1 MVVGNG
7 GIALDLM
14 SVLGCPM
21 AMNSIV
27 ACGVR
32 SGLTGFELIWV
43 LKHGH
48 IGEAFFDRH
57 TAGFL
62 LEGLSKRPSGVPT
75 PSAKPTSTPDP
86 STEDCLGEAVGPN
99 WIQKIS
105 MSSSRRETHVTLETE
120 CQVASI
126 EDLPEDAE
134 HRVRV
139 VLTNGQVYEVDV
151 VIAAIGVDPFLRWV
165 PTEVQRG
172 EDGGLLVDQ
181 NMQTNRE
188 DIYAAGD
195 CCTVDWGSDASPHW
209 FQMRL
214 WTQVVLPTCIP

>member
-1 MVVGNG
+1 M
-7 GIALDLM
+7 
-14 SVLGCPM
+14 
-21 AMNSIV
+21 
-27 ACGVR
+27 ACGIR

-62 LEGLSKRPSGVPT
+62 LEGLSKRPASVPP
-75 PSAKPTSTPDP
+75 PSAKPTSILE
-86 STEDCLGEAVGPN
+86 SSAEDCLGEAVGPN

-105 MSSSRRETHVTLETE
+105 MSSSSHHETHVTLETE

-126 EDLPEDAE
+126 EDLPEDAV

-139 VLTNGQVYEVDV
+139 VLTNGRVYEVDV
-151 VIAAIGVDPFLRWV
+151 VIAAIGVDPFLPWI

-172 EDGGLLVDQ
+172 VDGGLLVDR
-181 NMQTNRE
+181 NMRTNNE

-195 CCTVDWGSDASPHW
+195 CCTVDWGSDRSPHW

-214 WTQVVLPTCIP
+214 WTQVVVLTHLQRLFMMT